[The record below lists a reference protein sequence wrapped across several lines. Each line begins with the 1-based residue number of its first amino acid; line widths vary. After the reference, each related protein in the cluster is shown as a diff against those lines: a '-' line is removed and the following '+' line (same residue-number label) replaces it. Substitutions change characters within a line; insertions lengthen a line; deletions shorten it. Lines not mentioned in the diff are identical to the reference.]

1 MERTLWGTAMVSIAS
16 YLVAA
21 AAGFWHRHGHF

>member
-1 MERTLWGTAMVSIAS
+1 MERTLWGVAIASIAS

-21 AAGFWHRHGHF
+21 AAGFWQRDGHL